1 MNTDATVLVTALV
14 ERLRLAMIS
23 PSATALADLFADDLS
38 YGHSDGKL
46 DTKASISGSL
56 LDGSS
61 DFTTIDTS
69 EQTVSVNGD
78 VAIVRHR
85 LVADT
90 NDSGRSGHVK
100 LKILLV
106 WQRQDGDWRLLAR
119 QAVRIAS

>member
-1 MNTDATVLVTALV
+1 MNTDATAVVAALA

-23 PSATALADLFADDLS
+23 PTPTALADLFADDLS

-61 DFTTIDTS
+61 DFTTIDIS
-69 EQTVSVNGD
+69 EQTVQVSGD

-90 NDSGRSGHVK
+90 NDSGRTGHVK

-106 WQRQDGDWRLLAR
+106 WQRQDGEWRLLAR
-119 QAVRIAS
+119 QAVRLAA

>member
-61 DFTTIDTS
+61 DFTTIDLS
-69 EQTVSVNGD
+69 EQTVSVSGD

-90 NDSGRSGHVK
+90 NDSGRPGHVK

-106 WQRQDGDWRLLAR
+106 WQRQDGDWRR
-119 QAVRIAS
+119 PRCQ

>member
-61 DFTTIDTS
+61 DFTTIDLS

-90 NDSGRSGHVK
+90 NDSGRPGHVK
-100 LKILLV
+100 LKILLI

>member
-1 MNTDATVLVTALV
+1 MNAEVTTVIAALA

-23 PSATALADLFADDLS
+23 PNPTALADLFADDLS

-56 LDGSS
+56 LDGNS
-61 DFTTIDTS
+61 DFTTIDIS
-69 EQTVSVNGD
+69 EQTVSVSGD

-85 LVADT
+85 LLADT
-90 NDSGRSGHVK
+90 NDSGRPGHVK

-106 WQRQDGDWRLLAR
+106 WQRQEGEWRLLAR
-119 QAVRIAS
+119 QAVRVAA

>member
-61 DFTTIDTS
+61 DFTTIDLS
-69 EQTVSVNGD
+69 EQTVSVSGD

-90 NDSGRSGHVK
+90 NDSGRPGHVK

>member
-1 MNTDATVLVTALV
+1 MNTDATAAVTALV

-23 PSATALADLFADDLS
+23 PSASALADLFADDLS

-61 DFTTIDTS
+61 DFTTIDIS

-90 NDSGRSGHVK
+90 NDSGRPGHVK

-106 WQRQDGDWRLLAR
+106 WQRQDGEWHLLAR
-119 QAVRIAS
+119 QAVRVAA

>member
-1 MNTDATVLVTALV
+1 MNTDATAVVAALA

-23 PSATALADLFADDLS
+23 PTPTALADLFADDLS

-61 DFTTIDTS
+61 DFTTIDIS
-69 EQTVSVNGD
+69 EQTVQVSGD

-90 NDSGRSGHVK
+90 NDSGRTGHVK

-106 WQRQDGDWRLLAR
+106 WRRQGGEWRLLAR
-119 QAVRIAS
+119 QAVRVAA

>member
-1 MNTDATVLVTALV
+1 MNTDATALVTAFT

-46 DTKASISGSL
+46 DTKASISCSL

-61 DFTTIDTS
+61 DFTTIDIS

-90 NDSGRSGHVK
+90 NDSGRPGHVK

-106 WQRQDGDWRLLAR
+106 WQRHDGDWRLLAR